1 MSAVGAPSPVLVRP
15 ILDLQV
21 WVENEQGE
29 KPKLFYQFYR
39 KPVSNWLLIP
49 ANSAVSTS
57 VKRTALT
64 QYGLRILRNTKPEI
78 EWKLR
83 ANMLSEFSERMRDS
97 GYGEKFRMEI
107 LSSIL
112 RGWDKM
118 TKRQETGGRPINRPR
133 NYQEAERR
141 TDMWRKKAN
150 WYKTGTRL

>member
-21 WVENEQGE
+21 LVENEQGE

-78 EWKLR
+78 EWKFR
-83 ANMLSEFSERMRDS
+83 ANML
-97 GYGEKFRMEI
+97 
-107 LSSIL
+107 
-112 RGWDKM
+112 
-118 TKRQETGGRPINRPR
+118 
-133 NYQEAERR
+133 
-141 TDMWRKKAN
+141 
-150 WYKTGTRL
+150 